1 MRRKKSLLV
10 IVFALALMA
19 GAQAW
24 AVQRFPPPDF
34 ESGYTQPQMPFPA
47 PRPDWRE
54 WLDLAVL
61 LAALCVSSWIV
72 IVKRSRRA
80 MAALSIFSLAYFGF
94 FRKGCVCPIGS
105 IQNVTPCLTNPA
117 YMLPVTTALIFILPL
132 GFALLFGRVFCGGVC
147 PLGAIQDVPLVW
159 PVRLPD
165 WLNRALGV
173 APFVYL
179 GLGVFFAATQTM
191 FIVCRYD
198 PFVGLFR
205 MTGTFGMLTTG
216 GVLVALSTF
225 IGRPFCRFLC
235 PYGALL
241 GIFSRFAWR
250 QPSISPERCV
260 RCSLC
265 YDTCPFG
272 AIREPTPEGL
282 EEQT

>member
-1 MRRKKSLLV
+1 MRRNKILIAILFT
-10 IVFALALMA
+10 FALLCA
-19 GAQAW
+19 AQAW
-24 AVQRFPPPDF
+24 AVARFPPPDF
-34 ESGYTQPQMPFPA
+34 ESGYTQPQMTFPA
-47 PRPDWRE
+47 PRAEWRE
-54 WLDLAVL
+54 WADLAVL

-72 IVKRSRRA
+72 IFKRSRRA

-105 IQNVTPCLTNPA
+105 IQNVAQCLANPA

-132 GFALLFGRVFCGGVC
+132 FFALLFGRVFCGGVC

-165 WLNRALGV
+165 WLDRALSV
-173 APFVYL
+173 LPFVYL
-179 GLGVFFAATQTM
+179 GLAVLFAATQTM
-191 FIVCRYD
+191 FVVCRYD
-198 PFVGLFR
+198 PFVVLFR
-205 MTGTFGMLTTG
+205 MTGTFPILATG
-216 GVLVALSTF
+216 GALVVLSTF

-250 QPSISPERCV
+250 KPSISPERCV

-265 YDTCPFG
+265 HDVCPFG
-272 AIREPTPEGL
+272 AIREPTPEGM
-282 EEQT
+282 EEPT